1 MDLVQARRQATQW
14 SINQNPTTI
23 TIKRTRYEEYKGARR
38 KVEEYIGPLTVRI
51 YQARR
56 RVSANERTSEAGSMT
71 VMVWGM
77 LALYDADLMNGP
89 NVRQEFEVEGLG
101 TFRITQVKPQIIN
114 QQVVSKQ
121 AELEL
126 VM

>member
-38 KVEEYIGPLTVRI
+38 KVEEYVGPLTVRI

-56 RVSANERTSEAGSMT
+56 QIANEKTAEAGSSM
-71 VMVWGM
+71 VIVWGM
-77 LALYDADLMNGP
+77 LAPYDADLMNGP

-101 TFRITQVKPQIIN
+101 TFRITRVKPQIIN